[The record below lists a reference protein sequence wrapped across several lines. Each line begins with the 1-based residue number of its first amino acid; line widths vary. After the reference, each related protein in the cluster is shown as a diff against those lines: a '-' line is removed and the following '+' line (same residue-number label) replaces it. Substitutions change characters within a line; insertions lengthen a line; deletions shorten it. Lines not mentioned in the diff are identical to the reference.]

1 MYRKTSAGTSIICFS
16 IPLIYSFFSCVSPV
30 CYKLLV
36 LFFSFTGLAPCNLAL
51 GHLKNNFFA
60 YQFWNKEEVMMQMS
74 CPEKCCL
81 RDLQQRTDADAM
93 PRENYARMLLS
104 GCQPLSTIS
113 VYKSLEIAND

>member
-1 MYRKTSAGTSIICFS
+1 
-16 IPLIYSFFSCVSPV
+16 
-30 CYKLLV
+30 
-36 LFFSFTGLAPCNLAL
+36 
-51 GHLKNNFFA
+51 
-60 YQFWNKEEVMMQMS
+60 MMQMS
-74 CPEKCCL
+74 CPKKWCL